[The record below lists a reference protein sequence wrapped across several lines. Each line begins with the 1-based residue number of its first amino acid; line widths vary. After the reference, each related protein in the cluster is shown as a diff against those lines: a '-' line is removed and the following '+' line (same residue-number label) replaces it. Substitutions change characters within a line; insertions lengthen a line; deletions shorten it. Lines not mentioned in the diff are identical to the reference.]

1 MIGIGTVMIRI
12 SLVGIFLLIYFIL
25 SLIVLPVEWL
35 IGKVSKKARD
45 YSCFYMVRG
54 AFKVV
59 LLISGTKVNIKGL
72 ENLPK
77 NQAVLYVANHRS
89 FFDIVIAYSLVP
101 PLTGFVSK
109 KEVKKIPLLSHWMV
123 LMNCLFL
130 DRDNIKEGLKTIL
143 QGIENVKKG
152 ISVFIFPEGT
162 RSKTDDGLQSFKEG
176 SLKIAEKTNCPII
189 PVAFSNT
196 SAAFEDQFPKIK
208 KANVTVEF
216 GQPIHVSELSKDEKK
231 FIGAYAHDKIEEML
245 KNNK

>member
-1 MIGIGTVMIRI
+1 MIRI
-12 SLVGIFLLIYFIL
+12 SLVALFLGLYFIL
-25 SLIVLPVEWL
+25 SLVILPLEWL
-35 IGKVSKKARD
+35 IGKINRKARD
-45 YSCFYMVRG
+45 FSSFYMVRG

-59 LLISGTKVNIKGL
+59 LFLSGTKINIKGL

-77 NQAVLYVANHRS
+77 NQSVLYVANHRS

-109 KEVKKIPLLSHWMV
+109 KEVKKIPLLSHWMI

-143 QGIENVKKG
+143 QGIENVKNG

-162 RSKTDDGLQSFKEG
+162 RAKTNDGLQPFKEG

-208 KANVTVEF
+208 KAHVTIEF
-216 GQPIHVSELSKDEKK
+216 GQPINLNELSKEEKK
-231 FIGAYAHDKIEEML
+231 FIGAYAHDKIEEMI